1 MLLRGLFQS
10 LVVIMLTK
18 MLPNMVMWYK
28 NVDAI
33 WLEELNL
40 SVCVLPFGVFRKMEG
55 QLESSFS
62 RTKL

>member
-1 MLLRGLFQS
+1 
-10 LVVIMLTK
+10 MLTK
-18 MLPNMVMWYK
+18 KFTKHGHMTWVMWYK

-62 RTKL
+62 RTNTEQ

>member
-1 MLLRGLFQS
+1 
-10 LVVIMLTK
+10 MLTK
-18 MLPNMVMWYK
+18 KFTKHGHMIVMK

-62 RTKL
+62 RTNTEQ

>member
-1 MLLRGLFQS
+1 
-10 LVVIMLTK
+10 MLTK
-18 MLPNMVMWYK
+18 NATKHYHVTIVMWYK

-55 QLESSFS
+55 QLESSFF
-62 RTKL
+62 